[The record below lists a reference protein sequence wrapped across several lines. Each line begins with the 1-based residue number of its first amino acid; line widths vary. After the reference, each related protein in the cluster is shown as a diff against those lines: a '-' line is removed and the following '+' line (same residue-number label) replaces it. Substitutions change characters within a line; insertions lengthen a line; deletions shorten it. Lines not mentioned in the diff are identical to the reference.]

1 MKPHHL
7 RFVFTGFILLA
18 AAGISGQTYAYV
30 TDSQPGQGSCNTIP
44 FKGDAEWRYQVLV
57 TPAQLGSRPLRITD
71 IAFAPCSSGT
81 FTASQFEVR
90 MAHCYS
96 GKLSSYFDN
105 NLSGNAVSVL
115 QGPVTWPYTQNQW
128 CALGLTTHFDFNARN
143 SLVVEVRYR
152 GGSGGDTFRRTSVLP
167 RAYQF
172 GVGSFGFAQARYLDT
187 GGLKMRFTVKDI
199 ALTGSGAGA
208 PGTAYTFALVSG
220 ADAGRSYQAGTSLGP
235 GPIPLGPRRLHLSP
249 DSLLVAS
256 TSNTLPGVFANY
268 AGVLDGSG
276 RGQAKIH
283 LPKIAALKGHTLYT
297 AFVVLDLKAPLGIQE
312 ISGTHSFM
320 IL

>member
-1 MKPHHL
+1 MKQLHL
-7 RFVFTGFILLA
+7 LFAVTVFTVLA
-18 AAGISGQTYAYV
+18 AVGISGQTYAYV

-44 FKGDAEWRYQVLV
+44 FKGDAEWRYHVLV

-105 NLSGNAVSVL
+105 NLSGNAVSVF

-128 CALGLTTHFDFNARN
+128 SAIGLTTHFDYNAYY

-152 GGSGGDTFRRTSVLP
+152 GGSGGNTFRRTGVLP

-172 GVGSFGFAQARYLDT
+172 GAGSFGFGQARYLDT

-208 PGTAYTFALVSG
+208 PGTTYTFALLSK
-220 ADAGRSYQAGTSLGP
+220 ADAGRAYQVGTSLGL
-235 GPIPLGPRRLHLSP
+235 GPIPLGKRRLHLSP

-283 LPKIAALKGHTLYT
+283 IPMIAALKGNTLHT
-297 AFVVLDLKAPLGIQE
+297 AFVVLDPKAHLGIQE
-312 ISGTHSFM
+312 ISGTLSFL